1 LFPIC
6 RCDSA
11 PLRRRAAA
19 TELLLRRSAAVTQSD
34 VWSLTEQH
42 AQLRLGDL
50 EATLD
55 IAHPSHGLYDIR
67 VRGRLIGSASLLAPC
82 FPGQDPLQALAVADC
97 FVRGGDL
104 VATYAQVHARP
115 VRLQVYWR
123 ARAAKPGEML
133 AAIDVQVSVQTSLLE
148 AYPALVLQSRLPTR
162 TVTCLSAIDPNRQRS
177 RTDAAA
183 TQAES
188 AGCWLCHL
196 PTADVV
202 YGEMFHPADVER
214 ETLVVIDEQSIELV
228 HHLFTQPLEKGVILR
243 ARARGVFAPSDAAQS
258 AIASAY
264 AEFLSAPLPLTT

>member
-1 LFPIC
+1 MTQ
-6 RCDSA
+6 
-11 PLRRRAAA
+11 AAI
-19 TELLLRRSAAVTQSD
+19 
-34 VWSLTEQH
+34 WSLTEQH

-55 IAHPSHGLYDIR
+55 VAHPSHGLYDIR
-67 VRGRLIGSASLLAPC
+67 LLGRSIGSASLLAPC

-104 VATYAQVHARP
+104 VTTYAQVHARP

-123 ARAAKPGEML
+123 ARASEPGEVL

-162 TVTCLSAIDPNRQRS
+162 TVTCLPATNPNEQPS
-177 RTDAAA
+177 RTNADA

-196 PTADVV
+196 SSAEVV

-214 ETLVVIDEQSIELV
+214 EALIVIDEQSIELE

-243 ARARGVFAPSDAAQS
+243 ARARGVFAPSDGAECAM
-258 AIASAY
+258 ALAY
-264 AEFLSAPLPLTT
+264 ADFLSAPLPLTT